1 MNKKLGPGV
10 LFIIGIICL
19 YLGGVMGGA
28 IGAGFSVGGLMFFL
42 ASIAGAIQAIARRL
56 SGKHRPSAPTTSDL
70 DELIQNWT
78 LSIVKAPLLVWTQN
92 DLMSQSGNATRTS
105 KEIYATAGMVYL
117 AEHMVSQNVKDKA
130 KVENFANKLINHV
143 ADSFSEQMLNDN
155 ATRADRA
162 EFSNMVKKGYFYFW
176 TRKEASENS
185 PKGTTDMIIDKLHA
199 LDSSLSKN
207 ELETKL
213 RDYLVGQRFSDFA
226 NIASHIV
233 GNLNVDK
240 KE

>member
-10 LFIIGIICL
+10 LFIVGIICL
-19 YLGGVMGGA
+19 YLGGVTGGV
-28 IGAGFSVGGLMFFL
+28 IGAGLSVGGLIFFL

-56 SGKHRPSAPTTSDL
+56 SGKRKPSASTANDL

-78 LSIVKAPLLVWTQN
+78 KSIVKAPLLVWTQG
-92 DLMSQSGNATRTS
+92 DLMSQSGNAARTS

-130 KVENFANKLINHV
+130 KIENFANKLINHV

-155 ATRADRA
+155 ATRAERA

-185 PKGTTDMIIDKLHA
+185 PKGTTDIVIDKLHS

-207 ELETKL
+207 EIESKL
-213 RDYLVGQRFSDFA
+213 RDYLVGQRFADFA

-233 GNLNVDK
+233 NNLNIDK
-240 KE
+240 KQ